1 MRPRHPG
8 RARRPR
14 RAAGQPTPSSPART
28 STDHRPTIEIDE
40 ARGRVTIRPNPDTPI
55 ATRYPDAVFHVVTPD
70 RDDVTRITGDAAL
83 HEDGIE
89 RRLGWIGVHTRPVTR
104 FRLAVTGSILDAAEA
119 GSRADRLAADPT
131 FTAAAPTADG
141 PAGDVIRLSGGAA
154 GGGAIDR
161 LDEVVPWFAH
171 DAGIHLS
178 TPHGLEQYSGG
189 AWGLRDVCQGP
200 VEYLSAVGR
209 HAAIADVLRVVY
221 AGQERRTGD
230 WPQWF
235 MVDRY
240 RDVRAPDSHGDI
252 VIWPIKALCDY
263 LEASGDL
270 AFLDTP
276 VGYADADTS

>member
-1 MRPRHPG
+1 M
-8 RARRPR
+8 
-14 RAAGQPTPSSPART
+14 
-28 STDHRPTIEIDE
+28 
-40 ARGRVTIRPNPDTPI
+40 
-55 ATRYPDAVFHVVTPD
+55 
-70 RDDVTRITGDAAL
+70 L
-83 HEDGIE
+83 
-89 RRLGWIGVHTRPVTR
+89 
-104 FRLAVTGSILDAAEA
+104 
-119 GSRADRLAADPT
+119 
-131 FTAAAPTADG
+131 
-141 PAGDVIRLSGGAA
+141 RLSGGAA

-270 AFLDTP
+270 AFLDTR
-276 VGYADADTS
+276 VGYADADTDEPLTEHVTRQVDRIEARFAPGTALLRFGHGDWEDTLQPADPALAERLVSSWTVELAYETLGRYRRRSSGAAGRRIARWSSAWPTCARGCAPTSTASSCPTAWWRGSSSSGRTVPCPSSTRSTRGPACATG